1 MSGSKSACGG
11 PADRSLEDQALKGR
25 RRAPRIGGE
34 FGMMKSSLS
43 ALSAACLGL
52 LAYVAMPSEAAAAAK
67 CMKGDR
73 KPPFTIGWADI
84 YSVPTW
90 MKETQGTIEKEVDEL
105 KKQGLVSKLVVTDAQ
120 GDANTQIQQI

>member
-1 MSGSKSACGG
+1 
-11 PADRSLEDQALKGR
+11 
-25 RRAPRIGGE
+25 
-34 FGMMKSSLS
+34 MMKSSLS

-52 LAYVAMPSEAAAAAK
+52 LAYVAMPSEAVAAAK

-120 GDANTQIQQI
+120 GDANTQI